1 MNFDDLS
8 ELLDRCDANDRL
20 GLGQCAASIA
30 AEIDLLHLP
39 DPLARL
45 LKAHWPQTPGL
56 PWIAGYTI
64 NTSAEICSVANRED
78 FRPNS
83 LLCIGGDGGG
93 DSLLIDLESDP
104 EDMLVLDHETFDW
117 DTPLRSFTASLH
129 MSLTEFFRRSAD
141 REPIPRG
148 YYDAID
154 AANLDSNSG

>member
-8 ELLDRCDANDRL
+8 ELLDRCDADARL
-20 GLGQCAASIA
+20 DLGQCAASIA
-30 AEIDLLHLP
+30 DEIDSLQLP
-39 DPLARL
+39 DALARL
-45 LKAHWPQTPGL
+45 LKTHWPQTPGL

-64 NTSAEICSVANRED
+64 NTSAEICSVANREH
-78 FRPNS
+78 FRPNGM
-83 LLCIGGDGGG
+83 LCIGGDGGG
-93 DSLLIDLESDP
+93 DSLLIDFESDP

-129 MSLTEFFRRSAD
+129 MSLTEFLRRAAD

-154 AANLDSNSG
+154 ASDVGPNGG

>member
-1 MNFDDLS
+1 MKFDDLS

-20 GLGQCAASIA
+20 DLGRCAASIA
-30 AEIDLLHLP
+30 NEIDSLKLP

-45 LKAHWPQTPGL
+45 LKEHWPQTPGL

-64 NTSAEICSVANRED
+64 DTSAEICSVANRED
-78 FRPNS
+78 FRPNG

-93 DSLLIDLESDP
+93 DSLLIDFESDP
-104 EDMLVLDHETFDW
+104 EDMVVLNHETFDW
-117 DTPLRSFTASLH
+117 GAPLRSFTASLH
-129 MSLTEFFRRSAD
+129 MSLTEFLSRGAD

-154 AANLDSNSG
+154 GSDVGPTSG